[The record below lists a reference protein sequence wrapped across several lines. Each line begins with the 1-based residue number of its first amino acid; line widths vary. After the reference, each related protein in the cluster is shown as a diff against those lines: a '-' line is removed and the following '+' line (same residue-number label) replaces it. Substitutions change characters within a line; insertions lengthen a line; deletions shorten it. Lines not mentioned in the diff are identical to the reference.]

1 MFRQSF
7 KKSIRAI
14 QHIKVSNFTTS
25 SLLGRQIT
33 THYTIH
39 PRENDKRWTDIDM
52 ERVADESDVLIVGGG
67 PAGMTT
73 AIKLKQLAKQ
83 HGMDLSVT
91 LVEKASEIG
100 GHTLSGACIETSAL
114 EELFPDWKDR
124 EAPLHTPVVKDK
136 MGVLTETR
144 YIPVPMFKG
153 LPMYNHGNY
162 LVRLGNF
169 VKWLGEQAEELEV
182 DVYPGIAASEI
193 LYHEDG
199 SVKGIAT
206 SDVGIGKDGAPKDT
220 FERGMELHAKVTV
233 FAEGCHGHLAK
244 QIFKQFN
251 LRENACEQT
260 YGIGIKELWEIDPS
274 KHEPGLVL
282 HTAGW
287 PLPSDT
293 YGGSFL
299 YHLDEG
305 PLVSCGFVI
314 GLDYNNPYMSPFQE
328 FQRWKSHPSIKPTFE
343 GGTRIAYGAR
353 ALNEGGYQSLPK
365 LSFPGGCVIGCSAG
379 FMNVPK
385 IKGTHGAMKSGILA
399 AESIFEAVTDEKN
412 QDVTTGL
419 NPDSYDKR
427 FEESSLRKELYACR
441 NIRPSF
447 ESPLRLYGTM
457 LYTGLFY
464 WLGGGRE
471 PWTFKHKGID
481 SEKLKPAAE
490 CTPIEYPKPDGK
502 ITFDLLSSVAL
513 SGTNHDGDQPAHL
526 TLKNDNIP
534 KDRNFAIYDGP
545 EQRFCPAGVYEYVE
559 DEEDGGKRLQI
570 NAQNCVHCKTCD
582 IKDPS
587 QNINWVVPE
596 SGGGPAYN
604 GM

>member
-427 FEESSLRKELYACR
+427 FEESSLCKELYACR

-471 PWTFKHKGID
+471 PWTFKHKGLD

>member
-7 KKSIRAI
+7 KKSMRAI
-14 QHIKVSNFTTS
+14 QHMKVSNFTSS

-39 PRENDKRWTDIDM
+39 PRENDKRWSDIDM

-83 HGMDLSVT
+83 HDMDLSVT

-471 PWTFKHKGID
+471 PWTFKHKGLD

>member
-73 AIKLKQLAKQ
+73 AIKLKQLVKQ

-471 PWTFKHKGID
+471 PWTFKHKGLD

>member
-7 KKSIRAI
+7 KKSMRAI
-14 QHIKVSNFTTS
+14 QHMKVSNFTSS

-39 PRENDKRWTDIDM
+39 PRENDKRWSDIDM

-193 LYHEDG
+193 LYHDDG

-471 PWTFKHKGID
+471 PWTFKHKGLD

-596 SGGGPAYN
+596 SGGGPA
-604 GM
+604 

>member
-471 PWTFKHKGID
+471 PWTFKHKGLD

>member
-7 KKSIRAI
+7 KKSMRAI
-14 QHIKVSNFTTS
+14 QHMKVSNFTSS

-39 PRENDKRWTDIDM
+39 PRENDKRWSDIDM

-471 PWTFKHKGID
+471 PWTFKHKGLD

>member
-7 KKSIRAI
+7 KKSMRAI
-14 QHIKVSNFTTS
+14 QHMKVSNFTSS

-471 PWTFKHKGID
+471 PWTFKHKGLD

>member
-73 AIKLKQLAKQ
+73 AIKLKQLVKQ